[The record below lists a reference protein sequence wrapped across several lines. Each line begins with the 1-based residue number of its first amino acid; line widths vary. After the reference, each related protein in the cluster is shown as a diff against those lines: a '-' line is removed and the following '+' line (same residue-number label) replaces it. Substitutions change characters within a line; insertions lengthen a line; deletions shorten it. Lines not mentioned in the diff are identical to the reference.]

1 MQRGC
6 FRARFAPVSA
16 LVAVV
21 VAAGLSGC
29 SDRARLTLPNN
40 GGPSSG
46 GPTTTID
53 TPTGDTT
60 VTAGPDFLVTGRTGD
75 LDGVAYVYFVT
86 LGGVSAF
93 PPYQGSSDTV
103 RFGLPL
109 TTNGLSGAMITVR
122 VYGIDRLGNY
132 GDTATRRI
140 SIQ

>member
-1 MQRGC
+1 MQPSC
-6 FRARFAPVSA
+6 FRVRFVPVSA
-16 LVAVV
+16 LAAA

-29 SDRARLTLPNN
+29 NDRARLTLPNN
-40 GGPSSG
+40 GGPSSD

-60 VTAGPDFLVTGRTGD
+60 VTAGPDFFVTGRTGD
-75 LDGVAYVYFVT
+75 LDGVATVFFETV
-86 LGGVSAF
+86 GGVSAF

-109 TTNGLSGAMITVR
+109 TTNGLSGVMITVR

-132 GDTATRRI
+132 GDTAIRRV